1 MSTLFIGI
9 DVDSIIKKKKVET
22 SKPFI
27 TKSKSPAFILKLTQ
41 RVLSTPVQFTITSVL
56 TLYSFG
62 CFVDGD
68 GDRFPDYMEA
78 YFLTFER
85 YADIDGDGDPNA
97 YDSDVDGDN
106 LENILGNVTNFFFHN
121 SKFKQLS

>member
-1 MSTLFIGI
+1 M
-9 DVDSIIKKKKVET
+9 
-22 SKPFI
+22 
-27 TKSKSPAFILKLTQ
+27 
-41 RVLSTPVQFTITSVL
+41 ITSVL

-68 GDRFPDYMEA
+68 EDRFPDYMEA

-85 YADIDGDGDPNA
+85 YADIDGDGNTNA

-106 LENILGNVTNFFFHN
+106 VENVLGNATNFSL
-121 SKFKQLS
+121 SKP